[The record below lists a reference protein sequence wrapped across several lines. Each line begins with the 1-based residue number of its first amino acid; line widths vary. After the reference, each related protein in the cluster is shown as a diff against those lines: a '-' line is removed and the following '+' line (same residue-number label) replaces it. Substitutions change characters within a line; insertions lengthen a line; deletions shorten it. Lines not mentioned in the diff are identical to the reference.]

1 MSRGALPLHE
11 RMTRNYCTH
20 IIQAREAHQSKSYAK
35 VVTINLPDIL
45 SKVCDESLEKA
56 LISESSDGDINVYLL
71 PGDNIAVPLLGTEKN
86 EFLTDFVHLRDL
98 KCSLDT
104 CSKKTKSKLH
114 TLVLKGTPVCQHS
127 LLGLF

>member
-1 MSRGALPLHE
+1 
-11 RMTRNYCTH
+11 MTKGFCTH
-20 IIQAREAHQSKSYAK
+20 ITQAREAILSKSYAN
-35 VVTINLPDIL
+35 VATVNLTDIL

-56 LISESSDGDINVYLL
+56 LISESSDGEITVYQL
-71 PGDNIAVPLLGTEKN
+71 PGENIAVPLLGTEKT

-104 CSKKTKSKLH
+104 CSKKSKSKLH

-127 LLGLF
+127 LLGSFYF